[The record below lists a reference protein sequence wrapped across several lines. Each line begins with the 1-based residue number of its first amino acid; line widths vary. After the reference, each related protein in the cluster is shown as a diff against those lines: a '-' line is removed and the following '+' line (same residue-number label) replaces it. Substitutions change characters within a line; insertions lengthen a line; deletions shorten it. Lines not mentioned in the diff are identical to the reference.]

1 MLYYKCEHP
10 AQFRTLLHLRK
21 EMLDLWAHY
30 NQNLL
35 YDAIKAFNDSL
46 TEALAK
52 LYKQAHE
59 TYGNIKYAPNAEL
72 TARCFLTL
80 EKPKAFNDLGLFRKE
95 VWYALSDA
103 ENYNP
108 LYQHGVSFYELSLPQ
123 DLDVSFDHFIGI
135 YEKTDWIPD
144 FLSELR
150 EKGLFVNSGFYNLA
164 TASYFAVTDFI
175 CVRKFETNIDI
186 HIEQK

>member
-1 MLYYKCEHP
+1 
-10 AQFRTLLHLRK
+10 
-21 EMLDLWAHY
+21 MLDLWAHY